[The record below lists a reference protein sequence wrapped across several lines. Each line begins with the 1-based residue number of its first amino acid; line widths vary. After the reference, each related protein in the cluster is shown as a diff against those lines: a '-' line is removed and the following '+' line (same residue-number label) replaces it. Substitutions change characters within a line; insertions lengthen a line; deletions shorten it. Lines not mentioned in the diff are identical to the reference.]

1 VRTEFKALVDEY
13 ALPSGQLSMRP
24 VEASQFA
31 VRDFGEQNWVMLSS
45 VNLSQDYQR
54 QSLAHI
60 VDAVERPRKRLAS
73 LVECG
78 GITARVSGG

>member
-1 VRTEFKALVDEY
+1 
-13 ALPSGQLSMRP
+13 MRP

-73 LVECG
+73 LIECG
-78 GITARVSGG
+78 GHNRQGLGRVDASGFN